1 MTITQQSTQSKFTRP
16 IIIPRSEHSV
26 SRDNIDDTALRVL
39 YRLHKAGYRAMLV
52 GGGVR
57 DLLLGHAPKDF
68 DIATNAHPEEVKKL
82 FSNSRL
88 IGRRF
93 RLAHVFFGRE
103 IIEVATF
110 RASQIDESQND
121 DSKNDDS
128 KNDDSQSKDLDRA
141 HDTSGRILRDNVYG
155 QLDDDVWRR
164 DFTVN
169 ALYYDIADFS
179 IVDYTRAMDDI
190 KNKVMRLIGDPQTRY
205 REDPVRML
213 RAIRFAAKLGFSIH
227 PDSEQPIFE
236 LGHLLAD
243 IPPARLY
250 EEVLKLFHSGKG
262 VITLQLLRKYDLLQY
277 LFKAADTSLKQ
288 GNETFEQFIH
298 LALESTD
305 KRINQGKPVTPA
317 FLFAAMLWGN
327 VDPLFEKFKGD
338 GEPVAIAMQNAS
350 SVVLSQQVKIISI
363 PKRFS
368 MVVRD
373 IWHMQHR
380 FQFRHGRRA
389 KSLLMH
395 KKFRAAYD
403 FMCIRSQAGEVTD
416 DSCEWWTRIQT
427 LGPQEQEILL
437 RPAKAKSKNK
447 STKKKSA
454 PKKT

>member
-1 MTITQQSTQSKFTRP
+1 
-16 IIIPRSEHSV
+16 
-26 SRDNIDDTALRVL
+26 
-39 YRLHKAGYRAMLV
+39 MLV

-68 DIATNAHPEEVKKL
+68 DIATDALPEDVKKL

-110 RASQIDESQND
+110 RASQADENQNSINSD
-121 DSKNDDS
+121 I
-128 KNDDSQSKDLDRA
+128 DRA
-141 HDTSGRILRDNVYG
+141 HDDSGRILRDNVYG
-155 QLDDDVWRR
+155 QIEDDVWRR

-179 IVDYTRAMDDI
+179 IVDYTEAMDDV
-190 KNKVMRLIGDPQTRY
+190 KNKVLRLIGDPETRY

-227 PDSEQPIFE
+227 PDSEQPIFD
-236 LGHLLAD
+236 LGYLLDD
-243 IPPARLY
+243 IPPARLFD
-250 EEVLKLFHSGKG
+250 EVLKLFHSGQG
-262 VITLQLLRKYDLLQY
+262 VKSLQLLRQYNLLQY
-277 LFKAADTSLKQ
+277 LFKQADDVLKQ
-288 GNETFEQFIH
+288 GDEIFDTFIH

-305 KRINQGKPVTPA
+305 KRINEGKPVTPA
-317 FLFAAMLWGN
+317 FLFAAMLWGT
-327 VDPLFEKFKGD
+327 VDKLSDDLKQS
-338 GEPVAIAMQNAS
+338 GEPGTLAMQNAS
-350 SVVLSQQVKIISI
+350 SMVLSKQVKTITI

-373 IWHMQHR
+373 IWQMQHR
-380 FQFRHGRRA
+380 FKFRHGKRA

-395 KKFRAAYD
+395 KKFRAGYD

-427 LGPQEQEILL
+427 MGPQEQDILL
-437 RPAKAKSKNK
+437 TPAKAKSKPR
-447 STKKKSA
+447 KKKSA
-454 PKKT
+454 AKK

>member
-1 MTITQQSTQSKFTRP
+1 MTQAT
-16 IIIPRSEHSV
+16 IIPRPEHSI
-26 SRDNIDDTALRVL
+26 SRDDIDDTALKVL

-57 DLLLGHAPKDF
+57 DLLLRHAPKDF
-68 DIATNAHPEEVKKL
+68 DVATDAHPEEVKKL

-110 RASQIDESQND
+110 RASLPDEQPEEQESIEH
-121 DSKNDDS
+121 
-128 KNDDSQSKDLDRA
+128 DRE
-141 HDTSGRILRDNVYG
+141 HHESGRILRDNVYG
-155 QLDDDVWRR
+155 QLEDDVWRR

-179 IVDYTRAMDDI
+179 IVDYTSAMDDI
-190 KNKVMRLIGDPQTRY
+190 NNRVLRLIGDPETRY

-213 RAIRFAAKLGFSIH
+213 RAIRFAAKLDFTIH
-227 PDSEQPIFE
+227 PDSEKPIYE

-243 IPPARLY
+243 IPPARLFD
-250 EEVLKLFHSGKG
+250 EVLKLFHSGKG
-262 VITLQLLRKYDLLQY
+262 VISLQLLRKYDLLQY
-277 LFKAADTSLKQ
+277 LFKQADEVLKLQ
-288 GNETFEQFIH
+288 NETFESFIH
-298 LALESTD
+298 LSLESTD
-305 KRINQGKPVTPA
+305 KRINEGKPVTPA
-317 FLFAAMLWGN
+317 FLFAAMLWESVN
-327 VDPLFEKFKGD
+327 ILSEDLKQS
-338 GEPVAIAMQNAS
+338 GEPGSIAMQNAS
-350 SVVLSQQVKIISI
+350 SMVLSRQVRTISI

-373 IWHMQHR
+373 IWQMQHR

-403 FMCIRSQAGEVTD
+403 FMCIRSQAGEISD
-416 DSCEWWTRIQT
+416 DSCDWWTRIQV
-427 LGPQEQEILL
+427 LGPDEQEKLL
-437 RPAKAKSKNK
+437 KPAKAKPRKRKTN
-447 STKKKSA
+447 KKSG
-454 PKKT
+454 

>member
-1 MTITQQSTQSKFTRP
+1 VNITSPT
-16 IIIPRSEHSV
+16 IIPRPEHSI
-26 SRDNIDDTALRVL
+26 SRDNIDDAALKVL

-68 DIATNAHPEEVKKL
+68 DIATDAHPEDVKKL

-110 RASQIDESQND
+110 RASQLDED
-121 DSKNDDS
+121 ITDSEI
-128 KNDDSQSKDLDRA
+128 DRA
-141 HDTSGRILRDNVYG
+141 HNDSGRILRDNVYG
-155 QLDDDVWRR
+155 QIEDDVWRR
-164 DFTVN
+164 DFTIN

-179 IVDYTRAMDDI
+179 IVDYTSAMDDV
-190 KNKVMRLIGDPQTRY
+190 KNKVLRLIGDPNTRY

-213 RAIRFAAKLGFSIH
+213 RALRFAAKLDFVIH

-236 LGHLLAD
+236 LGPLLAD

-262 VITLQLLRKYDLLQY
+262 VVTLQLLRKYDLLKY
-277 LFKAADTSLKQ
+277 LFKPADDALKQ
-288 GNETFEQFIH
+288 GNEVFEAFIH
-298 LALESTD
+298 LALQSTD
-305 KRINQGKPVTPA
+305 KRINEGKPVTPA
-317 FLFAAMLWGN
+317 FLFAAMLWGT
-327 VDPLFEKFKGD
+327 VDELSEELKRSGD
-338 GEPVAIAMQNAS
+338 PITIAMQNAS
-350 SVVLSQQVKIISI
+350 STVLSQQVKTISI

-373 IWHMQHR
+373 IWQMQHR
-380 FQFRHGRRA
+380 FKFRHGKRA

-403 FMCIRSQAGEVTD
+403 FMCIRSHAGEIND

-427 LGPQEQEILL
+427 LPPQDQDILL
-437 RPAKAKSKNK
+437 KPAKAKPR
-447 STKKKSA
+447 KKKS
-454 PKKT
+454 PKKTQ

>member
-1 MTITQQSTQSKFTRP
+1 MTQPT
-16 IIIPRSEHSV
+16 IIPRPEHTI
-26 SRDNIDDTALRVL
+26 SRDNIDDNALKVL

-68 DIATNAHPEEVKKL
+68 DVATDALPEEVKKL

-93 RLAHVFFGRE
+93 RLAHVFFGRD

-110 RASQIDESQND
+110 RADQQEVHDDREHND
-121 DSKNDDS
+121 
-128 KNDDSQSKDLDRA
+128 
-141 HDTSGRILRDNVYG
+141 SGRILRDNVYG
-155 QLDDDVWRR
+155 QLEDDVWRR

-179 IVDYTRAMDDI
+179 IVDYTSAMDDI
-190 KNKVMRLIGDPQTRY
+190 NNRVLRLIGDPETRY

-227 PDSEQPIFE
+227 EDTEKPIYE
-236 LGHLLAD
+236 LGYLLKD
-243 IPPARLY
+243 IPAARLFD
-250 EEVLKLFHSGKG
+250 EVVKLFHSGKG
-262 VITLQLLRKYDLLQY
+262 TASLKLLRKYNLLQY
-277 LFKAADTSLKQ
+277 LFEQTEEVLAED
-288 GNETFEQFIH
+288 NEVFETFIYRSLQ
-298 LALESTD
+298 STD
-305 KRINQGKPVTPA
+305 SRINDDKPVTPA
-317 FLFAAMLWGN
+317 FLFAAMLW
-327 VDPLFEKFKGD
+327 DPVNRLYDQMLSD
-338 GEPVAIAMQNAS
+338 GETPSLAMQNAS
-350 SVVLSQQVKIISI
+350 SQVLSRQIAAISI

-380 FQFRHGRRA
+380 FKFRHGRRA
-389 KSLLMH
+389 RALLSH

-403 FMCIRSQAGEVTD
+403 FMCLRSEAGEITD

-427 LGPQEQEILL
+427 LNEKDQDKLL
-437 RPAKAKSKNK
+437 NPAKARPRKRKPANK
-447 STKKKSA
+447 EK
-454 PKKT
+454 

>member
-1 MTITQQSTQSKFTRP
+1 
-16 IIIPRSEHSV
+16 
-26 SRDNIDDTALRVL
+26 
-39 YRLHKAGYRAMLV
+39 MLV
-52 GGGVR
+52 GGAVR

-68 DIATNAHPEEVKKL
+68 DIATDALPEDVKKL

-110 RASQIDESQND
+110 RASQADEKQNNIN
-121 DSKNDDS
+121 S
-128 KNDDSQSKDLDRA
+128 DLDRA
-141 HDTSGRILRDNVYG
+141 HDDSGRILRDNVYG
-155 QLDDDVWRR
+155 QLEDDVWRR

-179 IVDYTRAMDDI
+179 IVDYTLAMDDV
-190 KNKVMRLIGDPQTRY
+190 KNKVLRLIGDPETRY

-213 RAIRFAAKLGFSIH
+213 RAIRFAAKLDFSIH
-227 PDSEQPIFE
+227 PNTEQPIFD
-236 LGHLLAD
+236 LGYLLGD
-243 IPPARLY
+243 IPPARLFD
-250 EEVLKLFHSGKG
+250 EVLKLFHSGQG
-262 VITLQLLRKYDLLQY
+262 VKSLQLLRKYNLLQY
-277 LFKAADTSLKQ
+277 LFKQADDVLKQ
-288 GNETFEQFIH
+288 GDETFDTFIH

-317 FLFAAMLWGN
+317 FLFAAMLWGT
-327 VDPLFEKFKGD
+327 VDKLSEDLKQS
-338 GEPVAIAMQNAS
+338 GEPGTLAMQNAS
-350 SVVLSQQVKIISI
+350 SMVLSKQVKTITI

-373 IWHMQHR
+373 IWQMQHR
-380 FQFRHGRRA
+380 FMFRHGKRA

-427 LGPQEQEILL
+427 MGPQEQDILL
-437 RPAKAKSKNK
+437 KPAKAKPR
-447 STKKKSA
+447 KKKSA
-454 PKKT
+454 AKK

>member
-1 MTITQQSTQSKFTRP
+1 VNISQPT
-16 IIIPRSEHSV
+16 IIPRSEHIV
-26 SRDNIDDTALRVL
+26 SRDNIDDIALKVL

-68 DIATNAHPEEVKKL
+68 DIATDAHPEDVKKL

-110 RASQIDESQND
+110 RASQLDESQD
-121 DSKNDDS
+121 TDE
-128 KNDDSQSKDLDRA
+128 LDRQ
-141 HDTSGRILRDNVYG
+141 HDDSGRILRDNVYG

-169 ALYYDIADFS
+169 ALYYDIADYS
-179 IVDYTRAMDDI
+179 IVDYTSAMDDV

-213 RAIRFAAKLGFSIH
+213 RAIRFAAKLDFTIH
-227 PDSEQPIFE
+227 PESEQPIYE

-262 VITLQLLRKYDLLQY
+262 VVSLQLLRKYNLLQY
-277 LFKAADTSLKQ
+277 LFKAADDTLKL
-288 GNETFEQFIH
+288 GDETFEAFIH
-298 LALESTD
+298 LALQSTD

-317 FLFAAMLWGN
+317 FLFAAMLWGS
-327 VDPLFEKFKGD
+327 VDKLFKEFKQT
-338 GEPVAIAMQNAS
+338 GEPVSFAMQNAS
-350 SVVLSQQVKIISI
+350 SIVISQQIKIISI

-373 IWHMQHR
+373 IWHMQQR
-380 FQFRHGRRA
+380 FQYRHGRRA

-403 FMCIRSQAGEVTD
+403 FMCIRSQAGEVAD

-437 RPAKAKSKNK
+437 KPAKASP
-447 STKKKSA
+447 SKKKKA
-454 PKKT
+454 KKPQ

>member
-1 MTITQQSTQSKFTRP
+1 MSPPT
-16 IIIPRSEHSV
+16 IIPRPEHAV
-26 SRDNIDDTALRVL
+26 SRDNIDDSALKVL

-57 DLLLGHAPKDF
+57 DLLLGHTPKDF
-68 DIATNAHPEEVKKL
+68 DIATDALPEDVKKL
-82 FSNSRL
+82 FSNSRI

-110 RASQIDESQND
+110 RTSQLEEDQASND
-121 DSKNDDS
+121 
-128 KNDDSQSKDLDRA
+128 QDRA
-141 HDTSGRILRDNVYG
+141 HNDSGRILRDNAYG
-155 QLDDDVWRR
+155 KLEDDVWRR

-169 ALYYDIADFS
+169 ALYYDIADYS
-179 IVDYTRAMDDI
+179 IVDYTLAMDDI
-190 KNKVMRLIGDPQTRY
+190 KQKVLRLIGDPQTRY

-213 RAIRFAAKLGFSIH
+213 RAIRFAAKLDFTIH
-227 PDSEQPIFE
+227 PETEQPIYE
-236 LGHLLAD
+236 LGYLLAD

-262 VITLQLLRKYDLLQY
+262 VITLQMLCKYDLLQY
-277 LFKAADTSLKQ
+277 LFKSADVIIKEKH
-288 GNETFEQFIH
+288 ETFAQFIQ

-305 KRINQGKPVTPA
+305 NRINQGKPVTPA
-317 FLFAAMLWGN
+317 FLFAAMLWGD
-327 VDPLFEKFKGD
+327 VDQVSEALKQA
-338 GEPVAIAMQNAS
+338 GESGSIAMQNAS
-350 SVVLSQQVKIISI
+350 SKILSQQIKSISI

-373 IWHMQHR
+373 IWQMQHR
-380 FQFRHGRRA
+380 FQYRHGRRA

-403 FMCIRSQAGEVTD
+403 FMCLRSHAGEVND

-427 LGPQEQEILL
+427 LALHEQELL
-437 RPAKAKSKNK
+437 LKPAKTKP
-447 STKKKSA
+447 KKKKNP
-454 PKKT
+454 PK

>member
-1 MTITQQSTQSKFTRP
+1 MTQAT
-16 IIIPRSEHSV
+16 IIPRPQHSI
-26 SRDNIDDTALRVL
+26 SRDNIDENALKVL

-68 DIATNAHPEEVKKL
+68 DIATDAHPEQVKKL

-93 RLAHVFFGRE
+93 RLAHVFFGRD

-110 RASQIDESQND
+110 RADQQESHD
-121 DSKNDDS
+121 DREHDD
-128 KNDDSQSKDLDRA
+128 
-141 HDTSGRILRDNVYG
+141 SGRILRDNVYG
-155 QLDDDVWRR
+155 QLEDDVWRR

-179 IVDYTRAMDDI
+179 IVDYTSAMEDI
-190 KNKVMRLIGDPQTRY
+190 QHRVLRLIGDPETRY

-227 PDSEQPIFE
+227 EATEKPIYE
-236 LGHLLAD
+236 LGSLLKD
-243 IPPARLY
+243 IPPARLFD
-250 EEVLKLFHSGKG
+250 EVIKLFHSGQG
-262 VITLQLLRKYDLLQY
+262 VACFKLLRKYDLLQY
-277 LFKAADTSLKQ
+277 LFAQTDRYLKAGDEVFEHFIYQSLQ
-288 GNETFEQFIH
+288 
-298 LALESTD
+298 STD
-305 KRINQGKPVTPA
+305 SRINDGKPVTPA
-317 FLFAAMLWGN
+317 FLFAAMLWGP
-327 VDPLFEKFKGD
+327 VCELEKQLID
-338 GEPVAIAMQNAS
+338 EGETPSLAMQDAS
-350 SVVLSQQVKIISI
+350 SQVLSAQVAAISI

-380 FQFRHGRRA
+380 FRYRHGKRA
-389 KSLLMH
+389 KGLLQH

-403 FMCIRSQAGEVTD
+403 FMCLRSSAGEITD

-427 LGPQEQEILL
+427 LNENDQEKLL
-437 RPAKAKSKNK
+437 RPAKARPRKRKPRS
-447 STKKKSA
+447 SS
-454 PKKT
+454 

>member
-1 MTITQQSTQSKFTRP
+1 MTITQQPTQSKSTRP
-16 IIIPRSEHSV
+16 TIIPRSEHSI

-68 DIATNAHPEEVKKL
+68 DIATDAHPEEVKKL

-110 RASQIDESQND
+110 RASQINETQSSP
-121 DSKNDDS
+121 DSNQKS
-128 KNDDSQSKDLDRA
+128 DRE
-141 HDTSGRILRDNVYG
+141 HNTSGRILRDNVYG

-179 IVDYTRAMDDI
+179 IVDYTNAMEDV
-190 KNKVMRLIGDPQTRY
+190 KNNVMRLIGDPHTRY

-213 RAIRFAAKLGFSIH
+213 RAIRFASKLGFSIH
-227 PDSEQPIFE
+227 PDSEQPIYE
-236 LGHLLAD
+236 QGHLLSD

-262 VITLQLLRKYDLLQY
+262 VVTLQLLRKYDLLQY
-277 LFKAADTSLKQ
+277 LFKAADESLKQ
-288 GNETFEQFIH
+288 NNEIFEQFIH

-305 KRINQGKPVTPA
+305 NRINQGKPVTPA
-317 FLFAAMLWGN
+317 FLFAAMLWGH
-327 VDPLFEKFKGD
+327 VDPLFEKFKRD
-338 GEPVAIAMQNAS
+338 GEPVSIAMQSAS
-350 SVVLSQQVKIISI
+350 SVALSQQVKIISI

-380 FQFRHGRRA
+380 FEFRHGRRA

-403 FMCIRSQAGEVTD
+403 FMCLRSQSGEFND

-437 RPAKAKSKNK
+437 KPAKAKKK
-447 STKKKSA
+447 STKKKKTQ
-454 PKKT
+454 KKT

>member
-1 MTITQQSTQSKFTRP
+1 
-16 IIIPRSEHSV
+16 
-26 SRDNIDDTALRVL
+26 
-39 YRLHKAGYRAMLV
+39 MLV

-68 DIATNAHPEEVKKL
+68 DIATDALPEDVKKL

-110 RASQIDESQND
+110 RASQADENQNSINSD
-121 DSKNDDS
+121 I
-128 KNDDSQSKDLDRA
+128 DRA
-141 HDTSGRILRDNVYG
+141 HDDSGRILRDNVYG
-155 QLDDDVWRR
+155 QIEDDVWRR

-179 IVDYTRAMDDI
+179 IVDYTEAMDDV
-190 KNKVMRLIGDPQTRY
+190 KNKVLRLIGDPETRY

-227 PDSEQPIFE
+227 PDSEQPIFD
-236 LGHLLAD
+236 LGYLLDD
-243 IPPARLY
+243 IPPARLFD
-250 EEVLKLFHSGKG
+250 EVLKLFHSGQG
-262 VITLQLLRKYDLLQY
+262 VKSLQLLRQYNLLQY
-277 LFKAADTSLKQ
+277 LFKQADDVLKQ
-288 GNETFEQFIH
+288 GDETFDTFIH

-305 KRINQGKPVTPA
+305 KRINEGKPVTPA
-317 FLFAAMLWGN
+317 FLFAAMLWGT
-327 VDPLFEKFKGD
+327 VEKLSDKLKQS
-338 GEPVAIAMQNAS
+338 GEPGTLAMQNAS
-350 SVVLSQQVKIISI
+350 SHVLSKQVKMITI

-373 IWHMQHR
+373 IWQMQHR
-380 FQFRHGRRA
+380 FKFRHGKRA

-395 KKFRAAYD
+395 KKFRAGYD

-427 LGPQEQEILL
+427 MGPQEQDILL
-437 RPAKAKSKNK
+437 KPAKAKPR
-447 STKKKSA
+447 KKKSA
-454 PKKT
+454 AKK

>member
-1 MTITQQSTQSKFTRP
+1 MIQP
-16 IIIPRSEHSV
+16 NIIPRPEHSV
-26 SRDNIDDTALRVL
+26 SRDNIDDTALKVL

-68 DIATNAHPEEVKKL
+68 DIATDALPEEVRKL

-110 RASQIDESQND
+110 RASQPQEDLD
-121 DSKNDDS
+121 LDL
-128 KNDDSQSKDLDRA
+128 DLDRE
-141 HDTSGRILRDNVYG
+141 HDDSGRIIRDNVYG
-155 QLDDDVWRR
+155 QLEDDVWRR

-179 IVDYTRAMDDI
+179 IVDYTSAMQDI
-190 KNKVMRLIGDPQTRY
+190 DNKVLRLIGDPQTRY

-213 RAIRFAAKLGFSIH
+213 RAIRFAAKLGFVIH
-227 PDSEQPIFE
+227 PDSEQPIYE

-243 IPPARLY
+243 IPPARLF

-262 VITLQLLRKYDLLQY
+262 VVALQLLRKYDLLQY
-277 LFKAADTSLKQ
+277 LFKPADETLKQ
-288 GNETFEQFIH
+288 GNEIFESFIH

-305 KRINQGKPVTPA
+305 KRINQEKPVTPA
-317 FLFAAMLWGN
+317 FLFAAMLWGE
-327 VDPLFEKFKGD
+327 VDALSQKLVLA
-338 GEPVAIAMQNAS
+338 GEPGNIAMQNAS
-350 SVVLSQQVKIISI
+350 SAVLSKQIKNISI

-373 IWHMQHR
+373 IWQMQHR

-403 FMCIRSQAGEVTD
+403 FMCIRGLAGELTD

-427 LGPQEQEILL
+427 LAPKEQEILL
-437 RPAKAKSKNK
+437 KPAKS
-447 STKKKSA
+447 SPRKKAS
-454 PKKT
+454 KKTQ

>member
-1 MTITQQSTQSKFTRP
+1 MTITQQSTQPT
-16 IIIPRSEHSV
+16 IIPRAEHSV

-68 DIATNAHPEEVKKL
+68 DIATDAHPEQVKKL

-110 RASQIDESQND
+110 RASQLDETQGD
-121 DSKNDDS
+121 EDV
-128 KNDDSQSKDLDRA
+128 DRE

-169 ALYYDIADFS
+169 ALYYDIANFS
-179 IVDYTRAMDDI
+179 IVDYTDAMNDV
-190 KNKVMRLIGDPQTRY
+190 KNKVMRLIGDPRTRY

-213 RAIRFAAKLGFSIH
+213 RAIRFAAKLDFTIH
-227 PDSEQPIFE
+227 PDSEQPIYE

-277 LFKAADTSLKQ
+277 LFKAADETLKQ
-288 GNETFEQFIH
+288 SNETFEAFIH

-327 VDPLFEKFKGD
+327 V
-338 GEPVAIAMQNAS
+338 
-350 SVVLSQQVKIISI
+350 
-363 PKRFS
+363 
-368 MVVRD
+368 
-373 IWHMQHR
+373 
-380 FQFRHGRRA
+380 
-389 KSLLMH
+389 
-395 KKFRAAYD
+395 
-403 FMCIRSQAGEVTD
+403 
-416 DSCEWWTRIQT
+416 
-427 LGPQEQEILL
+427 
-437 RPAKAKSKNK
+437 
-447 STKKKSA
+447 
-454 PKKT
+454 

>member
-1 MTITQQSTQSKFTRP
+1 MSRP
-16 IIIPRSEHSV
+16 KHTV
-26 SRDNIDDTALRVL
+26 SRDNIDDTALKVL

-68 DIATNAHPEEVKKL
+68 DIATDALPEDVKKL
-82 FSNSRL
+82 FSNCRL

-110 RASQIDESQND
+110 RASQAEEKQNSISNDVDRSHD
-121 DSKNDDS
+121 D
-128 KNDDSQSKDLDRA
+128 
-141 HDTSGRILRDNVYG
+141 SGRILRDNVYG
-155 QLDDDVWRR
+155 QLEDDVWRR

-169 ALYYDIADFS
+169 ALYYDIANFS
-179 IVDYTRAMDDI
+179 IVDYTSAMNDVE
-190 KNKVMRLIGDPQTRY
+190 NKVLRLIGDPQTRY

-227 PDSEQPIFE
+227 PDSEQPIFD
-236 LGHLLAD
+236 LGYLLGD
-243 IPPARLY
+243 IPPARLFD
-250 EEVLKLFHSGKG
+250 EVLKLFHSGQG
-262 VITLQLLRKYDLLQY
+262 VKSLQLLRRYNLLQY
-277 LFKAADTSLKQ
+277 LFKQADDLLKQ
-288 GNETFEQFIH
+288 GDDIFDAFIH

-305 KRINQGKPVTPA
+305 KRINEGKPVTPA
-317 FLFAAMLWGN
+317 FLFAAMLWGT
-327 VDPLFEKFKGD
+327 VDKLSDDFKQS
-338 GEPVAIAMQNAS
+338 GEPGTLAMQNAS
-350 SVVLSQQVKIISI
+350 SIVLSKQVKTITI

-373 IWHMQHR
+373 IWQMQHR
-380 FQFRHGRRA
+380 FKFRHGKRA

-395 KKFRAAYD
+395 KKFRAGYD

-427 LGPQEQEILL
+427 MGPQEQEILL
-437 RPAKAKSKNK
+437 KPAKAKPR
-447 STKKKSA
+447 KKKSTV
-454 PKKT
+454 KK